1 MEAFQK
7 GLQHRTIIIIII
19 IIKVG
24 VGMSHMGG
32 LGDKGVHRV
41 GESKKHSHINKF
53 LLLK

>member
-19 IIKVG
+19 KVG
-24 VGMSHMGG
+24 VGMSPMGG